1 MKSKLLRCPESVN
14 TNFFREMLIE
24 GGVIAKMNE
33 VDAVRG
39 FIVQQHNVP
48 VHTGANQ
55 PKALI

>member
-1 MKSKLLRCPESVN
+1 
-14 TNFFREMLIE
+14 MLIE

-33 VDAVRG
+33 VYAVRG
-39 FIVQQHNVP
+39 FIVQQDNVP